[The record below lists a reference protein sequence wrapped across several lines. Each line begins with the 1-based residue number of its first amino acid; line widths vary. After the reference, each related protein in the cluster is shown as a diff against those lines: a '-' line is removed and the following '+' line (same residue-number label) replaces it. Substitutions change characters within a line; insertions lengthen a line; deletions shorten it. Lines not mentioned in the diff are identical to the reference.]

1 MKFITPWFPFTIEE
15 VAMAFEAGGFGHAE
29 AQRAA
34 ASMAL
39 ELADSSKEDP
49 DGFGFTEVGNF
60 LDPIAQLS
68 EDAARRVA
76 EFRRRHSL
84 PPDWPGQ
91 SD

>member
-1 MKFITPWFPFTIEE
+1 MEFITSWFPFTIEE
-15 VAMAFEAGGFGHAE
+15 VTIAFEAGGFGRAK

-39 ELADSSKEDP
+39 ELIEGSKEDP
-49 DGFGFTEVGNF
+49 DGLGFTEVGNF

-76 EFRRRHSL
+76 DFRRRRSL
-84 PPDWPGQ
+84 PRDLPGQ